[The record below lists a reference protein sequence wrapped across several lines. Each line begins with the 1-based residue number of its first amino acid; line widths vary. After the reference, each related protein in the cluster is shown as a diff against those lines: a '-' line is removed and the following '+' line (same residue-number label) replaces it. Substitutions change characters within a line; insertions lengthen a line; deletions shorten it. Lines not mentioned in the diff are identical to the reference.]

1 MREPRDIEE
10 LDHRNDFKI
19 KIDIVR
25 VMKIIYKTM
34 DIADAHN
41 ELDNIETTDIY
52 DLSSIKEG
60 RAENQTYLLYPLLKE
75 KH

>member
-1 MREPRDIEE
+1 MS
-10 LDHRNDFKI
+10 
-19 KIDIVR
+19 VR

-52 DLSSIKEG
+52 DLSSITVG
-60 RAENQTYLLYPLLKE
+60 RAENQKRI
-75 KH
+75 